1 MGIVGAVA
9 WALSLFA
16 LFAGLIAN
24 PLVAVA
30 MAVLYGSIYAIGRF
44 LTRKR
49 DEREPR
55 REKWTGL

>member
-1 MGIVGAVA
+1 MGTLAAIA

-16 LFAGLIAN
+16 LVVGLLAN

-30 MAVLYGSIYAIGRF
+30 MVGVYGSIYLIGRW

-49 DEREPR
+49 DERESR